1 MLDELLTGRTI
12 RKDSPIPYYYQLA
25 QILREAMD
33 DVSASAAEG
42 EPIALP
48 SEPALSARFDVTRGT
63 VRHALQILEREGLIV
78 REKGRGTFMR
88 RRRVELDLT
97 ELSSI
102 AAHMRDQ
109 HWAAEYRLL
118 GIERGLARPQAQR
131 ALGLAAGEE
140 VWEVRRLRLADGEP
154 VSAETS
160 IIPCRLA
167 PDLPAADLT
176 TSLYETLRSRYG
188 FGLRTSEQ
196 TIRTRAADV
205 EEAGLLALRAGD
217 PVFVITGVLADAQG
231 TPVEYSRSLWR
242 GDRYDLQVRLV
253 SRE

>member
-1 MLDELLTGRTI
+1 MIEELLAGRKLN
-12 RKDSPIPYYYQLA
+12 KDSPIPYYYQLA
-25 QILREAMD
+25 QILRDAMD
-33 DVSASAAEG
+33 DVSASAEEG
-42 EPIALP
+42 EEIPLP
-48 SEPALSARFDVTRGT
+48 SEPMLAEWFKVTRGT
-63 VRHALQILEREGLIV
+63 VRHALEILEREGLIY

-88 RRRVELDLT
+88 RRRVELNLT

-102 AAHMRDQ
+102 TAHMRDQ
-109 HWAAEYRLL
+109 RWAAEYRLL
-118 GIERGLARPQAQR
+118 GLDRGPARPQAQR
-131 ALGLAAGEE
+131 ALGLAEAEE
-140 VWEVRRLRLADGEP
+140 VWEVRRLRLADSEP

-167 PDLPAADLT
+167 PDLQTADLT
-176 TSLYETLRSRYG
+176 ASLYQTLRSRYG
-188 FGLRTSEQ
+188 FDLKTSEQ
-196 TIRTRAADV
+196 TIRTRAADA
-205 EEAGLLALRAGD
+205 EEAVLLNVHTGD

>member
-1 MLDELLTGRTI
+1 MIEELLAGRKLN
-12 RKDSPIPYYYQLA
+12 KDSPIPYYYQLA
-25 QILREAMD
+25 QILREAID
-33 DVSASAAEG
+33 DVSAGAAEG
-42 EPIALP
+42 EDLPLP
-48 SEPALSARFDVTRGT
+48 SEPALSEQFAVTRGT
-63 VRHALQILEREGLIV
+63 VRHALEILEHEGLIY
-78 REKGRGTFMR
+78 REKGRGTFIR
-88 RRRVELDLT
+88 RRRVELNLT

-102 AAHMRDQ
+102 TAHMRDQ

-118 GIERGLARPQAQR
+118 GLSRGPARPQAQR
-131 ALGLAAGEE
+131 ALGLTEGEE
-140 VWEVRRLRLADGEP
+140 VWEIRRLRLADGEP

-167 PDLPAADLT
+167 PDLHTADLT
-176 TSLYETLRSRYG
+176 ASLYQTLRSRYG
-188 FGLRTSEQ
+188 FDLKTSEQ
-196 TIRTRAADV
+196 TIRTRAADA